1 MLAGECPCVAV
12 CLSVSARAERDTRLE
27 KEGCQFSSILLRTLS
42 VSPASRLHSVNG
54 SARRFV

>member
-27 KEGCQFSSILLRTLS
+27 RRA
-42 VSPASRLHSVNG
+42 VSFPASS
-54 SARRFV
+54 